1 MRGRSKADQLMGRKI
16 MRFPIISLRLKG
28 FSKIFP
34 RRGLLLL
41 LLILTACTAATP
53 SPTVA
58 PTGTATVHPLPSPV
72 SNNTPAPDVK
82 TTAQAW
88 LDFWAADN
96 YDGMYDLLTTVSQD
110 ALTREKFTA
119 RYTDVANNLT
129 LQKVESQIL
138 QGLVLSPRSAQ
149 VAYRVTFKT
158 AMIGDLTREITMN
171 LSIENGAWRV
181 QWDDALIMPELKGG
195 NRLSMDITV
204 PARGDI
210 LDRNGEPIVA
220 RTDAVAIG
228 IIPANIPEG
237 REKSLLEQISAL
249 TGKPSAWI
257 KALIDQTGA
266 DWYIPV
272 GEVPLQAVQDRQS
285 QLQAFGDALVMSDFT
300 SRFYYDGGIAPQS
313 VGFVQSIPK
322 DQLNEYLRKG
332 FRGDEKVGMAGLE
345 KWGQDYLAG
354 QRGASLYLTDANGVN
369 LNKLAQIDA
378 KPAQTI
384 YTTLD
389 KNLQITAQ
397 KAINGFRGAI
407 VVLERDTGRV
417 LAMVSS
423 PTFDPNA
430 FETTNYNWSYEVD
443 QYLNDPDKPGLNR
456 ATQGVYPLGSTFKTI
471 TMSAALESGVYTPE
485 STYDCQYTFTKTG
498 ITLYDWTYEHN
509 VPPSGVLTLPE
520 GLMRSCNTYFY
531 EIGYELYAKTGE
543 KTVTDMARGFG
554 LGSATGIDQVAE
566 DGGNMPY
573 PTSQDEAVQMAIG
586 QGPVLATPLQVAD
599 FMSAIGNNGTLYRP
613 QLVEKMVSPDG
624 TESMTFKPEVR
635 GKLPVSNENLTVLQ
649 NAMRSVVENK
659 RGTGYYYMTGLGIPV
674 SAKTGTATNPFG
686 NSHAWFSGYT
696 SANNPEK
703 PDLAIAVLCENAGEG
718 SEIALPIF
726 RRVVETY
733 FTGRPQAL
741 YWWESTYYVTR
752 TPVPTATSKP

>member
-1 MRGRSKADQLMGRKI
+1 M
-16 MRFPIISLRLKG
+16 SLPFNQRAAK
-28 FSKIFP
+28 KIFTIFL
-34 RRGLLLL
+34 RRGLFIALLF
-41 LLILTACTAATP
+41 ITACNAATP
-53 SPTVA
+53 TQTVITTSAATA
-58 PTGTATVHPLPSPV
+58 PPLPTAIE
-72 SNNTPAPDVK
+72 NKTPAPDVQ

-88 LDFWAADN
+88 LDSWAKDDYSA
-96 YDGMYDLLTTVSQD
+96 MYDLLTGVSRD
-110 ALTREKFTA
+110 ALTREKFSA
-119 RYTDVANNLT
+119 RFTDVANNLT

-149 VAYRVTFKT
+149 VAYRVTLKT
-158 AMIGDLTREITMN
+158 AMVGDLSREITMN
-171 LSIENGAWRV
+171 LSLENGSWKV

-195 NRLSMDITV
+195 NRLSLDITV

-210 LDRNGEPIVA
+210 LDRNGDPIAA

-228 IIPANIPEG
+228 IIPSNIPEG
-237 REKSLLEQISAL
+237 REKSLLDQVAAL
-249 TGKPSAWI
+249 TGKPAAWI

-272 GEVPLQAVQDRQS
+272 GEVPLQAVQERLTVLQS
-285 QLQAFGDALVMSDFT
+285 FGDALKMTDFT

-322 DQLNEYLRKG
+322 DELNDYLRKG
-332 FRGDEKVGMAGLE
+332 YRGDEKVGMAGLE
-345 KWGQDYLAG
+345 KWGQDYLSG
-354 QRGASLYLTDANGVN
+354 KRGASLYLTDANGVN
-369 LNKLAQIDA
+369 LNKLAQIDPQ
-378 KPAQTI
+378 PAQSI

-389 KNLQITAQ
+389 KTLQITAQ
-397 KAINGFRGAI
+397 KSINGFRGAV

-417 LAMVSS
+417 LAIASS

-430 FETTNYNWSYEVD
+430 FETSNYNWSYEVD
-443 QYLNDPDKPGLNR
+443 RYLNNPEKPGLNR
-456 ATQGVYPLGSTFKTI
+456 ATQGVYPLGSIFKTI
-471 TMSAALESGVYTPE
+471 TMSAALESGVFTPE
-485 STYDCQYTFTKTG
+485 STYNCQYTFTKTG
-498 ITLYDWTYEHN
+498 LTLYDWTYEHS
-509 VPPSGVLTLPE
+509 VPPSGLLTLPE

-531 EIGYELYAKTGE
+531 EIGYDLYEKTGE
-543 KTVTDMARGFG
+543 KTVSDMARGFG
-554 LGSATGIDQVAE
+554 LGSATGIGQVAE
-566 DGGNMPY
+566 DGGSMPY

-586 QGPVLATPLQVAD
+586 QGPILATPLQVAD

-613 QLVEKMVSPDG
+613 QLVEKIVTPDG
-624 TESMTFKPEVR
+624 AATVAFKPEVK
-635 GKLPVSNENLTVLQ
+635 GKLPISNTNLRVLQ
-649 NAMRSVVENK
+649 DAMRSVVENK
-659 RGTGYYYMTGLGIPV
+659 RGTGYYFMTGLSVPV

-686 NSHAWFSGYT
+686 NSHAWFAGYT

-703 PDLAIAVLCENAGEG
+703 PDLAIAVLCENSGEG

-752 TPVPTATSKP
+752 TPVPTATPKP

>member
-1 MRGRSKADQLMGRKI
+1 

>member
-1 MRGRSKADQLMGRKI
+1 MN
-16 MRFPIISLRLKG
+16 FPIFPFKTKKASRL
-28 FSKIFP
+28 FL

-41 LLILTACTAATP
+41 LLLPLTACNAATP
-53 SPTVA
+53 IPTLM
-58 PTGTATVHPLPSPV
+58 PTATATSHPLPPPV
-72 SNNTPAPDVK
+72 ANTTPAPDVK

-88 LDFWAADN
+88 LDDWAKD
-96 YDGMYDLLTTVSQD
+96 DISGMYDLLTPVSQD
-110 ALTREKFTA
+110 ALTRDKFIA

-129 LQKVESQIL
+129 LQKIDSQIL
-138 QGLVLSPRSAQ
+138 QALVLSPRSGQ
-149 VAYRVTFKT
+149 VAYRVNYTT
-158 AMIGDLTREITMN
+158 AMVGNLTREMTMN
-171 LSIENGAWRV
+171 LSLENGSWKV

-210 LDRNGEPIVA
+210 LDRNGEPIAA
-220 RTDAVAIG
+220 RTEAVALG
-228 IIPANIPEG
+228 IIPGNIPDG
-237 REKSLLEQISAL
+237 RQKSLIDQVAAL

-266 DWYIPV
+266 DTYIPV
-272 GEVPLQAVQDRQS
+272 GEVPLQDVQDRLTTLQS
-285 QLQAFGDALVMSDFT
+285 FGDALQMTDFT

-313 VGFVQSIPK
+313 VGYVQSIPK
-322 DQLNEYLRKG
+322 DQLNEYLRQG

-345 KWGQDYLAG
+345 KWGQDYLSG
-354 QRGASLYLTDANGVN
+354 QRGASLYLTDSNGVN

-378 KPAQTI
+378 KPAQSI

-417 LAMVSS
+417 LAMASS

-430 FETTNYNWSYEVD
+430 FETSNYNWSYEVN
-443 QYLNDPDKPGLNR
+443 QYLDNPDKPGLNR

-471 TMSAALESGVYTPE
+471 TMSAALESGVFTPQ

-498 ITLYDWTYEHN
+498 ITLYDWTYDHH
-509 VPPSGVLTLPE
+509 VAPSGLLTLPE

-531 EIGYELYAKTGE
+531 EIGYELYGKTGE

-554 LGSATGIDQVAE
+554 LGSATGIGQVAE

-586 QGPVLATPLQVAD
+586 QGPILATPLQVAD

-613 QLVEKMVSPDG
+613 QLVEKIVSPDG
-624 TESMTFKPEVR
+624 TVTQNFKPEVK
-635 GKLPVSNENLTVLQ
+635 GKLPVSSENLRVLQ
-649 NAMRSVVENK
+649 DAMRSVVENK

-696 SANNPEK
+696 SANNPDK

-726 RRVVETY
+726 RRMVETY

-752 TPVPTATSKP
+752 TPAPTATSKP

>member
-1 MRGRSKADQLMGRKI
+1 
-16 MRFPIISLRLKG
+16 MRFPIIHQAK
-28 FSKIFP
+28 SKFTKKFL
-34 RRGLLLL
+34 RRGLFVLLL
-41 LLILTACTAATP
+41 FVTACTAATP
-53 SPTVA
+53 TPTII
-58 PTGTATVHPLPSPV
+58 PTSTATALPLPPPV
-72 SNNTPAPDVK
+72 DNRTPVPDVQ
-82 TTAQAW
+82 TTAKAW
-88 LDFWAADN
+88 LEFWAKDD
-96 YDGMYDLLTTVSQD
+96 YSGMYDLLTGVSQD

-149 VAYRVTFKT
+149 VAYRVTLKT

-171 LSIENGAWRV
+171 LSLENGGWRV

-195 NRLSMDITV
+195 NRLSLDITV

-210 LDRNGEPIVA
+210 LDRNGDPIAA
-220 RTDAVAIG
+220 RTEAVAIG

-237 REKSLLEQISAL
+237 KEKSLLEQVSAL

-272 GEVPLQAVQDRQS
+272 GEVPLQAVQERLTVLQS
-285 QLQAFGDALVMSDFT
+285 FGDALSMSDFT
-300 SRFYYDGGIAPQS
+300 SRFYYDGGISAQS

-322 DQLNEYLRKG
+322 DELNDYLRKG
-332 FRGDEKVGMAGLE
+332 YRGDEKVGMAGLE
-345 KWGQDYLAG
+345 KWGQDYLSG

-378 KPAQTI
+378 KPAQSI

-389 KNLQITAQ
+389 RNLQVTAQ

-407 VVLERDTGRV
+407 VVLERETGRV
-417 LAMVSS
+417 LAMASS

-443 QYLNDPDKPGLNR
+443 KYLNDPEKPGLNR
-456 ATQGVYPLGSTFKTI
+456 ATQGIYPLGSIFKTI
-471 TMSAALESGVYTPE
+471 TMSAALESGVFTPE

-498 ITLYDWTYEHN
+498 LTLYDWTYSHS
-509 VPPSGVLTLPE
+509 VPPSGLLTLPE

-543 KTVTDMARGFG
+543 KTVSDMARGFG
-554 LGSATGIDQVAE
+554 LGSATGIGQVAE
-566 DGGNMPY
+566 DEGNMPY

-613 QLVEKMVSPDG
+613 QLVEKIVSPDG
-624 TESMTFKPEVR
+624 TASMTFKPEVR
-635 GKLPVSNENLTVLQ
+635 GKLPLSNANLIVLQ

-659 RGTGYYYMTGLGIPV
+659 RGTGYYYMTGLNIPV

-686 NSHAWFSGYT
+686 NSHAWFAGYT

-726 RRVVETY
+726 RRLVETY